1 MTEPITKPRV
11 SAAAKTAL
19 VLAAAAVLLAVFA
32 QAAPGSKF
40 FFPLVSLW
48 CNLVLFACVLLVLDL
63 AALVYFRRHLRQ
75 KKTMRVI
82 ATCVCGLLAALLLLY
97 LALAAMLLFAASQN

>member
-1 MTEPITKPRV
+1 M
-11 SAAAKTAL
+11 
-19 VLAAAAVLLAVFA
+19 
-32 QAAPGSKF
+32 
-40 FFPLVSLW
+40 PLWL
-48 CNLVLFACVLLVLDL
+48 ACVLLLADL

-97 LALAAMLLFAASQN
+97 LALAAMLL

>member
-1 MTEPITKPRV
+1 M
-11 SAAAKTAL
+11 
-19 VLAAAAVLLAVFA
+19 
-32 QAAPGSKF
+32 
-40 FFPLVSLW
+40 PLWL
-48 CNLVLFACVLLVLDL
+48 ACVLLLADL
-63 AALVYFRRHLRQ
+63 IALIYFRRQLRE

>member
-1 MTEPITKPRV
+1 M
-11 SAAAKTAL
+11 
-19 VLAAAAVLLAVFA
+19 
-32 QAAPGSKF
+32 
-40 FFPLVSLW
+40 PLWL
-48 CNLVLFACVLLVLDL
+48 ACVLLVLDL

-97 LALAAMLLFAASQN
+97 LALAAMLLFAASKTEHKNRPPVMCCNRRAILSVRKA